1 MRTVSAER
9 RTYAFTRTIIS
20 VEQPMSIT
28 VSDLVVR
35 RLHAH
40 GIKHAFGV
48 VGGAIMFITDALRR
62 CHGMHSVFTHHE
74 QAASIAAE
82 AYSKL
87 THKPA
92 IVFATA
98 GPGVTNLVTGVVDAY
113 MDSIPMVVVI
123 GDVRSSIAADF
134 SKQRYNAPQEV
145 NQAALMRPIVKE
157 YVHLNPDM
165 DASTI
170 LSHVDHALNVAVS
183 GRPGPICISI
193 PLDVQGIACDPEVLN
208 EPYSARVTPLEAH
221 DQPNLRGVFQDLLN
235 AKRPL
240 VLLGAGV
247 RIAGIVG
254 HIEDLIAKYA
264 LPWCVTIG
272 AVDLQD
278 SANPLSVGCVGPT
291 SQRAANTI
299 FHAADCIL
307 ALGTSF
313 DQSVTGFNINGLI
326 RNKKIYLVNVDQG
339 EGVRFNDPAIE
350 LIQANLS
357 DFADATEDITPR
369 TTDHAPWLA
378 QVRSIKQT
386 LTTSLEAGLRTTV
399 RDGFLSAYDVTAKL
413 SRSIPDDSVIVLG
426 ISLDAHSVF
435 NAFEVSKGT
444 RIIVSRN
451 LGPMGWD
458 IPALLGASFAIEKQQ
473 RLVLITGDGSLM
485 LNIQELA
492 VIAGL
497 SIPTIII
504 VFNNDGY
511 VSIRT
516 TQANFFGS
524 QFFGCDN
531 ASGLHI
537 PQMEPLAH
545 GFGLEYDLLTS
556 LDDISPILE
565 KHDSVGLPRLIEC
578 RIDPRQLREPRL
590 VSKVVD
596 GKFQTPTLNEMTPE
610 LPREVSELVSQVL
623 ALG

>member
-1 MRTVSAER
+1 
-9 RTYAFTRTIIS
+9 
-20 VEQPMSIT
+20 
-28 VSDLVVR
+28 
-35 RLHAH
+35 
-40 GIKHAFGV
+40 
-48 VGGAIMFITDALRR
+48 
-62 CHGMHSVFTHHE
+62 
-74 QAASIAAE
+74 
-82 AYSKL
+82 
-87 THKPA
+87 
-92 IVFATA
+92 VFATA
-98 GPGVTNLVTGVVDAY
+98 GPGVTNLITGVVDAY

-157 YVHLNPDM
+157 YVHLNQDM

-170 LSHVDHALNVAVS
+170 LTHVDNALNVAVS

-193 PLDVQGIACDPEVLN
+193 PLDVQGIVCDPEVLN
-208 EPYSARVTPLEAH
+208 EPCSSRLDPLGSH
-221 DQPNLRGVFQDLLN
+221 DQTNLRGVFQELLN
-235 AKRPL
+235 AQRPL

-247 RIAGIVG
+247 RISGIVG
-254 HIEDLIAKYA
+254 HIEDLIAKYD

-272 AVDLQD
+272 SVDLQD

-313 DQSVTGFNINGLI
+313 DQSVTGFNIEGLI
-326 RNKKIYLVNVDQG
+326 KNKKIYLVNVDQG
-339 EGVRFNDPAIE
+339 EGLRFADSAID

-357 DFADATEDITPR
+357 DFACATEDITYHK
-369 TTDHAPWLA
+369 TDHSPWLA
-378 QVRSIKQT
+378 QILSIKQT
-386 LTTSLEAGLRTTV
+386 LTPAFEAGLRTTV
-399 RDGFLSAYDVTAKL
+399 RDGFLSAYDVTEKL
-413 SRSIPDDSVIVLG
+413 SHSIPNDSVIVLG

-458 IPALLGASFAIEKQQ
+458 IPALLGASFAIEKRQ

-485 LNIQELA
+485 LNVQELS
-492 VIAGL
+492 VIAGF
-497 SIPTIII
+497 SIPAIIL

-516 TQANFFGS
+516 TQGNFFGS

-531 ASGLHI
+531 SSGLHI
-537 PQMEPLAH
+537 PPLEPLAR
-545 GFGLEYDLLTS
+545 GFGLEYDLLAS
-556 LDDISPILE
+556 LDDITPILE
-565 KHDSVGLPRLIEC
+565 KHDSVGMPRLIEC

-590 VSKVVD
+590 VSRVVG

-610 LPREVSELVSQVL
+610 LPPEVSKQVSRVL
-623 ALG
+623 ERG